1 MTVSSAV
8 IGRNHMLL
16 CFPDAGM
23 PKQLINVQN
32 EFQRHTFA
40 AGVSLW
46 CQSGT
51 KKKDNS
57 LQCKDQHSSG
67 SMNKRIRESWT
78 YRDGDLGRLLRGIA
92 IGVQTC
98 MVTAHIRIQIDLIA
112 SRNRSP
118 REPILI
124 LPVEVESSLAVL
136 AESETHAVQI
146 LWNSTDG
153 AVPDAFVDGA
163 ALTLFWTTD
172 GAQRREVY

>member
-1 MTVSSAV
+1 MSRTNFKGILLLLGFLCDVKVARRRKITHCNVRISIVADLWIRGFV
-8 IGRNHMLL
+8 NH
-16 CFPDAGM
+16 
-23 PKQLINVQN
+23 K
-32 EFQRHTFA
+32 
-40 AGVSLW
+40 
-46 CQSGT
+46 
-51 KKKDNS
+51 
-57 LQCKDQHSSG
+57 
-67 SMNKRIRESWT
+67 T